1 MSEEDKKPIL
11 SVCPENFPGT
21 TSVLKHFNSTGLIEH
36 GIEIG
41 PDIVKD
47 RKLMILGGW
56 THLYYE
62 ALRKI
67 KSTGVPVAMFW
78 TSSVGQTDFS
88 NNGIE
93 ISYLHLLNDMIASGL
108 AQYIV
113 CATPSVY
120 DMFTRF
126 IPKDKV
132 ILLPY
137 AFDWEESQK
146 FLLED
151 APVGD
156 DWVDLFCPGDTRKNI
171 LVQSHGAKIADVRL
185 HYSGL
190 QNKYRFFADL
200 IKLRYTDMG
209 WMDKARYYRAVQTM
223 KTGMQITYAET
234 FDYVVA
240 EHFAMK
246 RPCLISTVMGSWV
259 DKSLWKDIMVYNID
273 DSFEV
278 ADVLKNVVRKDENEW
293 KALNNSCH
301 SFMKK
306 EAERRN
312 KFAKKVLGDLIK

>member
-1 MSEEDKKPIL
+1 MNEKRKPII
-11 SVCPENFPGT
+11 SIAPENFPGT

-36 GIEIG
+36 GIEIA
-41 PDIVKD
+41 PEIIKD
-47 RKLMILGGW
+47 RKLIILGGW

-62 ALRKI
+62 ILRKI
-67 KSTGVPVAMFW
+67 KTTGVPVAIFW

-108 AQYIV
+108 AQYV
-113 CATPSVY
+113 FCATVSVY
-120 DMFTRF
+120 DMFIKF
-126 IPKDKV
+126 IPEDKV

-137 AFDWEESQK
+137 AFDWEDSQK

-151 APVGD
+151 IPVGN
-156 DWVDLFCPGDTRKNI
+156 DWVDLFCPADTRKNI

-190 QNKYRFFADL
+190 KNKYRFFADL

-209 WMDKARYYRAVQTM
+209 WMDKARYYRVVQTM
-223 KTGMQITYAET
+223 KAGMQITYAET

-273 DSFEV
+273 DPFEV
-278 ADVLKNVVRKDENEW
+278 ANVLNNVVRKDEKEW
-293 KALNNSCH
+293 KTLNNSCH

-306 EAERRN
+306 EANKRN
-312 KFAKKVLGDLIK
+312 KLAKKILGDLIE